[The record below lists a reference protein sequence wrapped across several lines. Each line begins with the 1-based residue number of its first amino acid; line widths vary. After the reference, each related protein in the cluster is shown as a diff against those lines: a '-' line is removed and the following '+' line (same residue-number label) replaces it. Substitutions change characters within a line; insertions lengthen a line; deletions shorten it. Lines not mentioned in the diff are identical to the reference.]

1 MSTDNEKRKV
11 IDDCQLQVLTVGTS
25 EVTSANRMRSLALR
39 LISATERRLDRL
51 RERLGQPKGVSG
63 NPDQPGEAAAE
74 SGGAF
79 NSGDVVEVLSLGEIK
94 KTLDDAGNCD
104 GLHFMAGMEIYC
116 GRRFVIRKRVRTMF
130 DERSWRMVR
139 IRNAYI
145 LDGVICEARGMYE
158 REGCDRC
165 CFFFWKDRW
174 LRRVT
179 EA

>member
-1 MSTDNEKRKV
+1 MPSDKDKSNV

-39 LISATERRLDRL
+39 LISATERRLDRF
-51 RERLGQPKGVSG
+51 RERLGQPKGPTGDSDKSG
-63 NPDQPGEAAAE
+63 IAANE

-79 NSGDVVEVLSLGEIK
+79 NSGDVVEVLTLEEVK
-94 KTLDDAGNCD
+94 KTLDESGNCD
-104 GLHFMAGMEIYC
+104 GLHFMAGMEVYC
-116 GRRFVIRKRVRTMF
+116 GRRFVVRKRVRTMF

-174 LRRVT
+174 LKRVT